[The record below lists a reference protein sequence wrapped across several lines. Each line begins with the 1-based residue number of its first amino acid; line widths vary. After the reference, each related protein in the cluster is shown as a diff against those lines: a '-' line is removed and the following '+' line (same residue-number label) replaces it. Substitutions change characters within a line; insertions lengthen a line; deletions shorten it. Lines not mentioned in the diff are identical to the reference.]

1 MNKKPLIL
9 MVLDGLGVEAPG
21 PGNAVTL
28 AKRPN
33 LTYLTSK
40 YPNAYLSCSGLDVG
54 LPRGQMGNSE
64 VGHTNL
70 GAGRIVYQE
79 LTRIGKAIED
89 GSFFE
94 NPAFLSALNHCKQNR
109 STLHVMG
116 LLSDGGIHSHITH
129 FYAML
134 ELARR
139 HEVPVAFHCFMDGRD
154 TPPDSGKG
162 YIEALEKEIGRLNWG
177 RIATVSGRYYAMDR
191 ELHWDR
197 IRLAFDAI
205 VSSKGVL
212 APDAVSAMQ
221 ASYDQGITDEF
232 VLPAVIG
239 GGCPLTHPDSVV
251 FMNFRPDRARQMT
264 RAIVDPDFAGFDRGG
279 PALCPFYVC
288 MAQYDAQMPNVTLAY
303 HPQSMDNTFGEW
315 ISKKGLTQLRIAEYT
330 KYAHVTFFF
339 NAGTE
344 AVYPGEDRVLIDSP
358 QVATYDLQPEM
369 SAFLV
374 ARECIKRIESG
385 KYDVIIL
392 NFANC
397 DMVGHT
403 GVLEAAVKAVEAV
416 DSCVGLIMDAL
427 LRAGG
432 TAVITADHGNAEKML
447 DDEGRPFTAHTTN
460 PVSIILCREGYP
472 LQNGALCDVA
482 PTMLEL
488 LGLDQPPEMTGKS
501 LIDQRS
507 Q

>member
-1 MNKKPLIL
+1 MI
-9 MVLDGLGVEAPG
+9 LDGYGQGAPG

-33 LTYLTSK
+33 LTRLMSR
-40 YPNAYLSCSGLDVG
+40 YPTAYLSCSGLDVG

-79 LTRIGKAIED
+79 LTRISKAIED

-94 NPAFLSALNHCKQNR
+94 NPAFLSALDNCRKNN

-116 LLSDGGIHSHITH
+116 LLSDGGVHSHITH

-139 HEVPVAFHCFMDGRD
+139 NQVPVAFHCFMDGRD

-162 YIEALEKEIGRLNWG
+162 YIEALEQEIDRQHWG

-197 IRLAFDAI
+197 IKLAYDAI
-205 VSSKGVL
+205 VSCKGQATL
-212 APDAVSAMQ
+212 SAGTAMQ
-221 ASYDQGITDEF
+221 SAYDKGTTDEF
-232 VLPAVIG
+232 VLPTVVA
-239 GGCPLTHPDSVV
+239 GGCPLTHQDSVV

-264 RAIVDPDFAGFDRGG
+264 RALVDPDFSDFDLNG

-288 MAQYDAQMPNVTLAY
+288 MAQYDAKMPNVTLAY

-315 ISKKGLTQLRIAEYT
+315 ISKEGMTQLRIAEYT

-358 QVATYDLQPEM
+358 QVATYDMQPEM

-374 ARECIKRIESG
+374 AQECVKRIESG
-385 KYDVIIL
+385 NYNVIIL

-416 DSCVGLIMDAL
+416 DSCVGLVVEAIQKADGIAL
-427 LRAGG
+427 
-432 TAVITADHGNAEKML
+432 ITADHGNAEKML

-460 PVSIILCREGYP
+460 QVPIILCKDEYA
-472 LQNGALCDVA
+472 LHDGALCDVA

-488 LGLDQPPEMTGKS
+488 LGLEKPLEMTGKS

-507 Q
+507 NRNGEEGK

>member
-9 MVLDGLGVEAPG
+9 IVLDGYGQSEPG

-28 AKRPN
+28 ANRPS
-33 LTYLTSK
+33 LTRLMSR
-40 YPNAYLSCSGLDVG
+40 YPTAYLSCSGLDVG

-79 LTRIGKAIED
+79 LTRISKAIED
-89 GSFFE
+89 GSFYE
-94 NPAFLSALNHCKQNR
+94 NPAFLSALENCRKNN

-116 LLSDGGIHSHITH
+116 LLSDGGVHSHITH
-129 FYAML
+129 YYAML

-139 HEVPVAFHCFMDGRD
+139 HQVPVALHCFMDGRD

-162 YIEALEKEIGRLNWG
+162 YIEALTKEIARQNWG

-197 IRLAFDAI
+197 IKLAYDAI
-205 VSSKGVL
+205 VSCKGAG
-212 APDAVSAMQ
+212 APDACSAMQ
-221 ASYDQGITDEF
+221 SSYDQGITDEF
-232 VLPAVIG
+232 VLPTVID
-239 GGCPLTHPDSVV
+239 GGCPLTHRDSVV

-264 RAIVDPDFAGFDRGG
+264 RALVDPDFSGFDRNG

-288 MAQYDAQMPNVTLAY
+288 MAQYDAKMPNVTLAY

-374 ARECIKRIESG
+374 AQECVKRIESG

-416 DSCVGLIMDAL
+416 DSCVGLVMDAIQK
-427 LRAGG
+427 AGG
-432 TAVITADHGNAEKML
+432 IAIITADHGNAEKML
-447 DDEGRPFTAHTTN
+447 DEEGRPFTAHTTN
-460 PVSIILCREGYP
+460 LVPIILCKDEYT
-472 LQNGALCDVA
+472 LHDGALCDVA

-488 LGLDQPPEMTGKS
+488 LGLDQPSEMTGKS
-501 LIDQRS
+501 LIDQRL
-507 Q
+507 